1 LGTLFAELEAPIGQ
15 DIENLLKATGI
26 QQGILDPF
34 FGLIGPRGGLF
45 TG

>member
-15 DIENLLKATGI
+15 DIENPLEATGI
-26 QQGILDPF
+26 QQDILDPF
-34 FGLIGPRGGLF
+34 LGLIGAPGGLF